1 MSTRFCKASRHFFL
15 VAYFSGLRQEKPI
28 PWPEYRQR
36 KEGKNILKYKL
47 FKPTTKSPAVWCI
60 IFLQRAPLAGAKV
73 SCCAVIKKLATIS
86 ERKHTTVAICCVASV
101 AHLACEKSNKI
112 TCFNTSL
119 RRRHYT
125 PPLHFATGN
134 FRLQSWFSDAAQL
147 QNDKHALKNLCCL
160 NSNRPLISP

>member
-60 IFLQRAPLAGAKV
+60 IFLQRAPLASAKV

-101 AHLACEKSNKI
+101 AHLACEKSNKSHVLI
-112 TCFNTSL
+112 PVCVADTAHRLYILQREISVCSLGSLTRRNCKMINT
-119 RRRHYT
+119 H
-125 PPLHFATGN
+125 
-134 FRLQSWFSDAAQL
+134 
-147 QNDKHALKNLCCL
+147 
-160 NSNRPLISP
+160 